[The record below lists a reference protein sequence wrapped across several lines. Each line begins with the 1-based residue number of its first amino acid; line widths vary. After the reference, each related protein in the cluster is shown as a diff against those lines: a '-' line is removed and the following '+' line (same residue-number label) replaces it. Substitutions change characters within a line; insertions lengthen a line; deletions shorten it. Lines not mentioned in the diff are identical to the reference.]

1 MKTKVVGKTPN
12 LEDFVLGEEIN
23 LDFESTGENKYEF
36 IHQNKKYFF
45 EFKTCSISNKNSI
58 FIEGFIADDQS
69 LGKIAF
75 EFLCQSEKS
84 D

>member
-12 LEDFVLGEEIN
+12 LEHFNLGEEID
-23 LDFESTGENKYEF
+23 LDFESTGENQYEF

-45 EFKTCSISNKNSI
+45 EFKSCSISNKNSI
-58 FIEGFIADDQS
+58 FIEGFITNDEY

-75 EFLCQSEKS
+75 EFLCQSGKS